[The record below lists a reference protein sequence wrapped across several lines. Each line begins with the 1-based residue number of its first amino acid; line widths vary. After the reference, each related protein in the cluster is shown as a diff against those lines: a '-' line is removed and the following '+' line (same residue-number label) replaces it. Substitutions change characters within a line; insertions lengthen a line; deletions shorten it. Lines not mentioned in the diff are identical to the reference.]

1 MRDEGPR
8 RLLGA
13 QDLRTWKLPSGQL
26 LGVVLQ
32 GDWLKHHQVEAS
44 GRPDEGLLLRPRT
57 AGMQKCYRP
66 REVGWD
72 KTAGRGCRLSLVHGV
87 LPREDAEI
95 TGSSTLEGGHPY
107 PLQGVRR
114 LYILQYH
121 TLMPVPGARHR
132 PFSLR
137 VSTLPEVVRVRD
149 PLESATGSLVP
160 FLSRSGFRR

>member
-13 QDLRTWKLPSGQL
+13 QDLRTWKPLSGQL

-44 GRPDEGLLLRPRT
+44 GRRDEDLLLHPRT

-72 KTAGRGCRLSLVHGV
+72 KKAGRGCRLSLVHGV

-107 PLQGVRR
+107 PLQGVR
-114 LYILQYH
+114 
-121 TLMPVPGARHR
+121 HR

-137 VSTLPEVVRVRD
+137 VSTLPEVVRVRGL
-149 PLESATGSLVP
+149 LESTTGSLVP
-160 FLSRSGFRR
+160 FLCRSGFRQ